1 MEVAKLFG
9 VVLRDMRIDAGMTQ
23 EQLGLE
29 ADLRR
34 TFISL
39 LELGQQQ
46 PTLTTILKLSHAL
59 KCPAHEMVVRFEA
72 HVEKMNKSDK
82 QP

>member
-1 MEVAKLFG
+1 MDVAKSFG
-9 VVLRDMRIDAGMTQ
+9 VVLRDMRIEAGMTQ

-46 PTLTTILKLSHAL
+46 PTLTTLLKLSQAL
-59 KCPAHEMVVRFEA
+59 KCPAHEIVAKFEA
-72 HVEKMNKSDK
+72 RLKADNCFD
-82 QP
+82 

>member
-1 MEVAKLFG
+1 MNTTGAFG
-9 VVLRDMRIDAGMTQ
+9 RVLRELRINAGLTQ

-34 TFISL
+34 TFVSL

-46 PTLTTILKLSHAL
+46 PTLSTILKLAEAL
-59 KCPAHEMVVRFEA
+59 KCPAHEIIA
-72 HVEKMNKSDK
+72 KVESDLHSQKQNK
-82 QP
+82 

>member
-1 MEVAKLFG
+1 MDVAKKFG
-9 VVLRDMRIDAGMTQ
+9 EVLRDMRIEAGMTQ

-39 LELGQQQ
+39 LELGHQQ
-46 PTLTTILKLSHAL
+46 PTLTTLVKLAHAL
-59 KCPAHEMVVRFEA
+59 KCPAHEIVAKFESYA
-72 HVEKMNKSDK
+72 QKKVC
-82 QP
+82 

>member
-1 MEVAKLFG
+1 MDVAKVFG
-9 VVLRDMRIDAGMTQ
+9 VVLRDMRIEAGLTQ

-34 TFISL
+34 TFVSL

-46 PTLTTILKLSHAL
+46 PTLTTLLKLAHAL
-59 KCPAHEMVVRFEA
+59 NCPAHVIVAKFEA
-72 HVEKMNKSDK
+72 LYGAEQSVGD
-82 QP
+82 

>member
-1 MEVAKLFG
+1 MEISNAFG
-9 VVLRDMRIDAGMTQ
+9 KALRDQRVKAGLTQ

-34 TFISL
+34 TFVSL

-46 PTLTTILKLSHAL
+46 PTITTIFKLSKAL
-59 KCPAHEMVVRFEA
+59 NLLPSELISNVEMIIGSGSYI
-72 HVEKMNKSDK
+72 KK
-82 QP
+82 

>member
-1 MEVAKLFG
+1 MEISNAFG
-9 VVLRDMRIDAGMTQ
+9 KALRDQRVKAGLTQ

-34 TFISL
+34 TFVSL

-46 PTLTTILKLSHAL
+46 PTITTIFKLSKAL
-59 KCPAHEMVVRFEA
+59 NLLPSELISE
-72 HVEKMNKSDK
+72 VESLVDRS
-82 QP
+82 

>member
-1 MEVAKLFG
+1 MGVAKTFG
-9 VVLRDMRIDAGMTQ
+9 LVLREMRIESGMTQ

-46 PTLTTILKLSHAL
+46 PTLTTLMKISQAL
-59 KCPAHEMVVRFEA
+59 KCPAHQIVAKFE
-72 HVEKMNKSDK
+72 VCFLGNNN
-82 QP
+82 

>member
-1 MEVAKLFG
+1 MEISNAFG
-9 VVLRDMRIDAGMTQ
+9 KALRDQRVKAGLTQ

-34 TFISL
+34 TFVSL

-46 PTLTTILKLSHAL
+46 PTITTIFKLSKAL
-59 KCPAHEMVVRFEA
+59 NLLPSELISN
-72 HVEKMNKSDK
+72 VELLIGIRSKNEN
-82 QP
+82 

>member
-1 MEVAKLFG
+1 MLLDIAKKFG
-9 VVLRDMRIDAGMTQ
+9 EVLRDMRIDAGMTQ

-46 PTLTTILKLSHAL
+46 PTLTTLIKLSHAL
-59 KCPAHEMVVRFEA
+59 KCPAHEIVAKFEA
-72 HVEKMNKSDK
+72 SFETSMPLD
-82 QP
+82 

>member
-1 MEVAKLFG
+1 LNVAKVFG
-9 VVLRDMRIDAGMTQ
+9 EVLRDMRIEAGMTQ

-46 PTLTTILKLSHAL
+46 PTLTTLIKLASAL
-59 KCPAHEMVVRFEA
+59 KCPAHEIVAKFENA
-72 HVEKMNKSDK
+72 CDGLNFD
-82 QP
+82 

>member
-1 MEVAKLFG
+1 MDISNAFG
-9 VVLRDMRIDAGMTQ
+9 KALRDQRVKAGLTQ

-34 TFISL
+34 TFVSL

-46 PTLTTILKLSHAL
+46 PTITTIFKLSKAL
-59 KCPAHEMVVRFEA
+59 NLLPSELISNVEMIIGSGSYI
-72 HVEKMNKSDK
+72 KK
-82 QP
+82 

>member
-1 MEVAKLFG
+1 MLDVAKVFG
-9 VVLRDMRIDAGMTQ
+9 EVLREMRIEAGLTQ

-46 PTLTTILKLSHAL
+46 PTLTTLLKLASAL
-59 KCPAHEMVVRFEA
+59 KCPAYEIIAKFESA
-72 HVEKMNKSDK
+72 YKKI
-82 QP
+82 

>member
-1 MEVAKLFG
+1 MNITKAFG
-9 VVLRDMRIDAGMTQ
+9 IALRELRLEAGLTQ

-39 LELGQQQ
+39 LELGEQQ
-46 PTLTTILKLSHAL
+46 PTVTTVFKLANALNVMPSEIIRKVELKFT
-59 KCPAHEMVVRFEA
+59 PNEG
-72 HVEKMNKSDK
+72 
-82 QP
+82 

>member
-1 MEVAKLFG
+1 MDFAKTFG
-9 VVLRDMRIDAGMTQ
+9 VVLRDMRIEAGMTQ

-46 PTLTTILKLSHAL
+46 PTLTTLMKLSQAL
-59 KCPAHEMVVRFEA
+59 KCPAHEIVAKFE
-72 HVEKMNKSDK
+72 SSL
-82 QP
+82 